1 MSPVLIALGLAGV
14 VGAVVLIG
22 RSIARMRREADPN
35 RPGPHNN
42 WRKSHGGG
50 SGSSGW
56 TENFPGQGSDGGG
69 H

>member
-1 MSPVLIALGLAGV
+1 MSAKYLVI
-14 VGAVVLIG
+14 AVVFVLLALIV
-22 RSIARMRREADPN
+22 RSIARMRRDADQN

-42 WRKSHGGG
+42 WRKNHGGG

-56 TENFPGQGSDGGG
+56 TENYPGQGSDGGA